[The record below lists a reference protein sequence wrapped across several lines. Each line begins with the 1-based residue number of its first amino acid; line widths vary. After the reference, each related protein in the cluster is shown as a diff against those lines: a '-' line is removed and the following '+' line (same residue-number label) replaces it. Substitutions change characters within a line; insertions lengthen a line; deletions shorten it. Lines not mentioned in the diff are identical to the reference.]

1 MRATVTS
8 QGTIG
13 SPSSAGS
20 VSTESPKYIKGF
32 NTIDNNTRN
41 FSITDLECIKR
52 DVLNHMKIRKGEKLL
67 NPEFGTIIE
76 DALYEPLTPRLKEA
90 IVTDINNVFEYDSRI
105 RAEKI
110 DIEEFENGLK
120 INVTATY
127 TPYNVSEK
135 IEFRFDRSSGA
146 PLY

>member
-1 MRATVTS
+1 MKATVTS

-20 VSTESPKYIKGF
+20 TTVKSPKYIKGF

-41 FSITDLECIKR
+41 FSVSDLECIKR
-52 DVLNHMKIRKGEKLL
+52 DVLNHMKIRKGEKLM

-76 DALYEPLTPRLKEA
+76 DALYEPLTPRLKETM
-90 IVTDINNVFEYDSRI
+90 VNDINAVFDYDTRI

-110 DIEEFENGLK
+110 DIEEYENGLR
-120 INVTATY
+120 INVTAVY
-127 TPYNVSEK
+127 TPYNVTEQL
-135 IEFRFDRSSGA
+135 EFRFNRSASS